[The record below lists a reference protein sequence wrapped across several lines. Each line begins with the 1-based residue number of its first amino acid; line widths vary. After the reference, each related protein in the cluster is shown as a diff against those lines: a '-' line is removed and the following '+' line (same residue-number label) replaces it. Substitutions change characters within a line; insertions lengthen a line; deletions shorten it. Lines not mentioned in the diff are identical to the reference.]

1 MKTLLRDLEMFRH
14 LRDSLSFGQE
24 TVGLAQLPDDLFGS
38 VTSILHQD
46 LFMLALRALWTFT
59 RSGSF

>member
-1 MKTLLRDLEMFRH
+1 MKALLGDLKVFGYLRDALA
-14 LRDSLSFGQE
+14 FGQE
-24 TVGLAQLPDDLFGS
+24 TVSLTQLPDDLFGS